1 MRIKKFNQIF
11 ESKVGDFIEDG
22 KFFIIDI
29 FDPEDD
35 EIDIDGTKYIEYVCY
50 SPDDN
55 KFYLL
60 DPDYEIIEG
69 PHNSLED
76 LNRSIGVEEESNNSD
91 QKFESLTNQPRYL
104 KDKFII
110 FPRPGVHIEFA
121 RKILKR
127 YDISE
132 VDGYMDDAFLVKT
145 TLDVVES
152 IIGDYPEFFE
162 SYSRVDINLEEA
174 WGGCDQ
180 AIESIKELQDSLG
193 NLNKWGKTKM
203 PKNWNTNIDEII
215 NILQKMK
222 IG

>member
-1 MRIKKFNQIF
+1 MRI
-11 ESKVGDFIEDG
+11 
-22 KFFIIDI
+22 
-29 FDPEDD
+29 
-35 EIDIDGTKYIEYVCY
+35 
-50 SPDDN
+50 
-55 KFYLL
+55 
-60 DPDYEIIEG
+60 
-69 PHNSLED
+69 
-76 LNRSIGVEEESNNSD
+76 

-110 FPRPGVHIEFA
+110 FPRSKVHIDFA

-132 VDGYMDDAFLVKT
+132 VEGYMDDAFLVKT
-145 TLDVVES
+145 TLDIVES
-152 IIGDYPEFFE
+152 VIGDYPEFFE

-174 WGGCDQ
+174 WSGCEE
-180 AIESIKELQDSLG
+180 AIESIRELQDSLG

-203 PKNWNTNIDEII
+203 PKNWNANIDEII